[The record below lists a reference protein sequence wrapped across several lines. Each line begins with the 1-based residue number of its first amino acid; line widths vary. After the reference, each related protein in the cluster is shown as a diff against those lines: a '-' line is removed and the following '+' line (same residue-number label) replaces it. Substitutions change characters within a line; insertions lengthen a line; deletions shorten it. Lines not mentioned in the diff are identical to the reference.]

1 MKKKVLLIVNPVSG
15 SKDKTQIVED
25 AKALLALEKYEVEAV
40 YTEYPGHASE
50 LAAATDADIVVAVGG
65 DGTQNEVAR
74 SLVGTD
80 KVMGIIPCGSGDG
93 LALHL
98 GISRNNVV
106 SSSLLTYGHVATI
119 DYGTVNSLPFFCTM
133 GVGLD
138 ALVSENF
145 ALSGRRGLS
154 TYILESIKTW
164 FGFNP
169 DYYKVYVDDNL
180 VWCDYATL
188 ITVGNANQWGNNAK
202 ITSQASVKD
211 GELDVVIV
219 KKVGLSA
226 FPGLLLNLVKGTS
239 YLSEHV
245 VYSRGKQIR
254 IERCQNGPIHI
265 DGDPHSSFGISLNI
279 EVHPAA
285 LKIIVPNENNI

>member
-15 SKDKTQIVED
+15 GKDKTQIVED
-25 AKALLALEKYEVEAV
+25 AKALITLEKYDFEAV

-50 LAAATDADIVVAVGG
+50 IAAATDADIVVAVGG

-106 SSSLLTYGHVATI
+106 SSALITYGHVATI
-119 DYGTVNSLPFFCTM
+119 DYGTVNGKPFFCTT

-138 ALVSENF
+138 AEVSENF
-145 ALSGRRGLS
+145 AKSGKRGLS

-164 FGFNP
+164 FRFKP
-169 DYYKVYVDDNL
+169 DYYKIFIDGCCEWDG
-180 VWCDYATL
+180 YATL

-202 ITSQASVKD
+202 ITAEASVKD
-211 GELDVVIV
+211 GDLDVCIV
-219 KKVGLSA
+219 DKVGVCA
-226 FPGLLLNLVKGTS
+226 FPGLLRDLVKARPYMNT
-239 YLSEHV
+239 HV
-245 VYSRGKQIR
+245 TYRRGKQIR
-254 IERCQNGPIHI
+254 IERNVDGPVHI
-265 DGDPHSSFGISLNI
+265 DGDPHSSFGKTLNI
-279 EVHPAA
+279 EVKPAA
-285 LKIIVPNENNI
+285 LKIIVPNENRI